1 MRFTPKTESELKESA
16 LLPEGEYTFEILTA
30 EDTQSKSTGN
40 DMLKLSLRIFE
51 NGGENSQRVFDYLV
65 SIDSMIWKIRHFAE
79 AIGMLPEYESG
90 EMLAETLPGRTGKC
104 KIVIQPA
111 SGQWDAKNVV
121 KDYLPRPAGM
131 ADDIPF

>member
-1 MRFTPKTESELKESA
+1 MRFTPKTEAELKESE
-16 LLPEGEYTFEILTA
+16 LLPEGEYQFEILTA

-79 AIGMLPEYESG
+79 SIGMLPEYESG

-104 KIVIQPA
+104 KIIIQPA
-111 SGQWDAKNVV
+111 SGQWDAKNAV
-121 KDYLPRPAGM
+121 KDYLPRPEGM
-131 ADDIPF
+131 ELDIPF

>member
-1 MRFTPKTESELKESA
+1 MRFTPKTEAELKESE
-16 LLPEGEYTFEILTA
+16 LLPEGEYQFEILTA

-131 ADDIPF
+131 AEDIPF

>member
-1 MRFTPKTESELKESA
+1 MRFTPKSEAELAENA

-111 SGQWDAKNVV
+111 SGKWDAKNVV

>member
-1 MRFTPKTESELKESA
+1 MRFTPKSEAELAENA

-65 SIDSMIWKIRHFAE
+65 SIDSMIWKIRHFAD
-79 AIGMLPEYESG
+79 AIGMLPEYDSG

-111 SGQWDAKNVV
+111 SGQWDAKNAV

>member
-1 MRFTPKTESELKESA
+1 MRFTPKTEAELKESE

-111 SGQWDAKNVV
+111 SGQWDAKNAV

-131 ADDIPF
+131 ELDIPF